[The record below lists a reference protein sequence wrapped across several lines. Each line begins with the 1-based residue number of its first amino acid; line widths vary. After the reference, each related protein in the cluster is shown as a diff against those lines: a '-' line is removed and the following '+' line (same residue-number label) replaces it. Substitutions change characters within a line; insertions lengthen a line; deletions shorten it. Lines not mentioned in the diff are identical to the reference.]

1 MIRPYLTIAAGLLAV
16 GLSRPADAQGG
27 FQAGYSRVKN
37 EAEQTKTFLERY
49 YDMKRPIEMGNSVWI
64 SKLTW
69 MEVRDKVASGTTTVI
84 VPVGAV
90 DANGPYLV
98 TNKHEVTLSQVCDGV
113 ARALGNALCA
123 PVLDYSRQ
131 GNIDPPGGQM
141 RYSGVMS
148 LRAETFAMVMED
160 ISSSLRQHGFTD
172 IFFITDKGTNAP
184 DLRVIATKLNERW
197 RGVGATA
204 YYLDEQY
211 TREGRLDEGFLKDS
225 LGITEPKNDG
235 HHDNIVQT
243 ALLFLENPNNVRY
256 AQREKANLL
265 TINGVPIKDQ
275 KWLTNVGEKLLGW
288 RVRRSVAAINN
299 RIANKPKPAARPGRA
314 AEPPSGGAND

>member
-1 MIRPYLTIAAGLLAV
+1 MKRTLLIPAAAVLAV
-16 GLSRPADAQGG
+16 GLGRSGEAQA
-27 FQAGYSRVKN
+27 FQSGYARVKQ
-37 EAEQTKTFLERY
+37 EAEQSKAMLENY
-49 YDMKRPIEMGNSVWI
+49 YNLKRPIDMGNSVWI

-69 MEVRDKVASGTTTVI
+69 MEIRDKIQAGTTTVI
-84 VPVGAV
+84 IPVGAV

-98 TNKHEVTLSQVCDGV
+98 TNKHEVTLGQVCEGV
-113 ARALGNALCA
+113 ARAMGNVLCA
-123 PVLDYSRQ
+123 PTLDYSRQ

-148 LRAETFAMVMED
+148 LRAETFAMVMDD

-184 DLRVIATKLNERW
+184 DLRVIATRLNDRW

-211 TREGRLDEGFLKDS
+211 TRDGRLDEAFLKDS

-235 HHDNIVQT
+235 LHDNLVQSS
-243 ALLFLENPNNVRY
+243 LLFLDDPNNVRY
-256 AQREKANLL
+256 EQRAKAGLL
-265 TINGVPIKDQ
+265 TINGVSLKDQ
-275 KWLTNVGEKLLGW
+275 AWVKDVATKLLGW
-288 RVRRSVAAINN
+288 RVRRSVAAINT
-299 RIANKPKPAARPGRA
+299 RIANKPKPAARPTGA
-314 AEPPSGGAND
+314 PAPGGAND